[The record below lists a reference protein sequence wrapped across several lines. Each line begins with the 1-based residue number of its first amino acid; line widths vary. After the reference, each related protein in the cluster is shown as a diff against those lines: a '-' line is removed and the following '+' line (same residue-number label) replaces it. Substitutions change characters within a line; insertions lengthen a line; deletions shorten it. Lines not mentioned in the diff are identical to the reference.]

1 MTARRAEALVLV
13 AALALALAFALV
25 TRTYPN
31 YDSYYHLVW
40 GRELVHG
47 IKPDFQA
54 YDAPTEHPLYLAI
67 CAVLGV
73 VFGSHADRALVVLCA
88 LSLVVLA
95 WAVFRVGR
103 ACFSAGAGIAAALFA
118 GSSFALLLFAA
129 RAYVDVPFLALVF
142 VAAFV
147 EAERPRRGR
156 PVMAILMVAGLLRP
170 EAWVL
175 SGFYWLWCG
184 PLAPARERSARI
196 DLLVMAAVAPAV
208 WASVD
213 AWDTGDPLY
222 SLHATSDLAD
232 ELKRTRG
239 VGAIPGSFVSFLAST
254 VRPPVAALA
263 LAGAALAWRLRA
275 GRALHVPVALFLSGA
290 ITFFATGVAGLS
302 VLPRYLTV
310 PAIALTVPA
319 GYAITGFTRLPE
331 GELRMW
337 WKRGLAAAVVLGAV
351 FVAIKAPVVGKLR
364 GELRFIRG
372 THDALVAILREPAVV
387 GGRRCGPV
395 TFPNY
400 RLVPDTRW
408 ILDASGTQVSA
419 RSFRRRPHGVAMF
432 FVDHKTLV
440 RFGYSAGAT
449 RTTNHPDPGYRPVA
463 RNRRYAAWVSC

>member
-1 MTARRAEALVLV
+1 MTARRAEALVV
-13 AALALALAFALV
+13 AALAGLALAAAFV

-31 YDSYYHLVW
+31 YDAYYHLVW

-54 YDAPTEHPLYLAI
+54 YSAPTEHPLYIAI

-73 VFGSHADRALVVLCA
+73 VFGQHADRALVVLCA

-95 WAVFRVGR
+95 WGVYRVGR
-103 ACFSAGAGIAAALFA
+103 ACFSAGAGIVAALFT

-142 VAAFV
+142 VAAFM

-156 PVMAILMVAGLLRP
+156 SVMAVLLVAGLLRP

-184 PLAPARERSARI
+184 PLAPARERGARL
-196 DLLVMAAVAPAV
+196 DLLVLAVAAPLA
-208 WASVD
+208 WAGVD

-232 ELKRTRG
+232 ELNRTRG
-239 VGAIPGSFVSFLAST
+239 VGAIPGSFVSFLSST

-263 LAGAALAWRLRA
+263 VAGAFLAWRLRE
-275 GRALHVPVALFLSGA
+275 GRALHVPIALFLSGA

-310 PAIALTVPA
+310 PAVALTIPA
-319 GYAITGFTRLPE
+319 GFALTGFARVPE
-331 GELRMW
+331 GPLRVW
-337 WKRGLAAAVVLGAV
+337 WRRGLAAAVILGAI
-351 FVAIKAPVVGKLR
+351 FVAIKAPVVGRLR
-364 GELRFIRG
+364 AELRFIRG
-372 THDALVAILREPAVV
+372 THDALVAIFRVPAVQ
-387 GGRRCGPV
+387 RARACGPV
-395 TFPNY
+395 TWPNY

-408 ILDASGTQVSA
+408 LLHATGKQVGA
-419 RSFRRRPHGVAMF
+419 RSHKRHAHGVALF
-432 FVDHKTLV
+432 FVDRKTLQE
-440 RFGYSAGAT
+440 FGFSAGT
-449 RTTNHPDPGYRPVA
+449 STTTNAPDPGFVRIAY
-463 RNRRYAAWVSC
+463 NTRYAAYASC